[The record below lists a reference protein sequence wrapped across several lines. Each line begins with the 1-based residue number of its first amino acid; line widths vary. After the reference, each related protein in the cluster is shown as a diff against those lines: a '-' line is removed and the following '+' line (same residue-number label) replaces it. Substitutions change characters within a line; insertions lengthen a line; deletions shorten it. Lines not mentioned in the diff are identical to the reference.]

1 MSQNLR
7 KTTLIPVWT
16 GTLYVSHRFIPSI
29 IFLTLPSSGSC
40 QSQRRNPVTL
50 VFWATFDIVDERGL
64 PFEVLR
70 WNENLP
76 LFAIYVSNL
85 REHSQKN
92 PKTYISL
99 PSDVV
104 SVFVIL
110 ILQNL
115 ATGLLYPFWVI
126 GSSVA
131 NGFQSLSNQ
140 WLLAYE
146 KLTLK
151 SSEELPE

>member
-1 MSQNLR
+1 MSQNPR
-7 KTTLIPVWT
+7 KTTLIPVWA

-29 IFLTLPSSGSC
+29 IFLILPSSGSC
-40 QSQRRNPVTL
+40 QSQRGNPVTL
-50 VFWATFDIVDERGL
+50 VFWATLDIVDERGL

-76 LFAIYVSNL
+76 LFVIYVSNL
-85 REHSQKN
+85 RKHSQKN
-92 PKTYISL
+92 LKTYISL
-99 PSDVV
+99 LSEVV

-110 ILQNL
+110 ILLNL
-115 ATGLLYPFWVI
+115 ATGLLYPFSVTS
-126 GSSVA
+126 SSVA
-131 NGFQSLSNQ
+131 NVFQSISKQ

-151 SSEELPE
+151 SPEE

>member
-1 MSQNLR
+1 MSQNPR
-7 KTTLIPVWT
+7 KTALIPVWA
-16 GTLYVSHRFIPSI
+16 GTMYVSHRFIPSI
-29 IFLTLPSSGSC
+29 IFLILPSCGSC
-40 QSQRRNPVTL
+40 QSQRRNPITV
-50 VFWATFDIVDERGL
+50 VFWATFDIEDERGL

-85 REHSQKN
+85 IEHSQKN
-92 PKTYISL
+92 PKTYISF
-99 PSDVV
+99 PSDV

-115 ATGLLYPFWVI
+115 ATGFLYPFSFI
-126 GSSVA
+126 DSSVA
-131 NGFQSLSNQ
+131 NVFQ
-140 WLLAYE
+140 WLLTYE

-151 SSEELPE
+151 SPEELPE